1 MASEAAFNE
10 IEPAI
15 IRYKPYKRSAILQQ
29 WSRSCLPQTSTRW
42 SRSCHQIVCPS
53 VRKEILLLRPNRI
66 LENRAAQYFYSL
78 GTFGSFVLL
87 LKLRPIGAAVGG
99 DVVRVLLDDGEHDHL
114 EDHQD
119 VLDSLLD
126 VLHVQPE
133 MVGLDH
139 AYFGQNIERK
149 TLQRK

>member
-1 MASEAAFNE
+1 MLIGSSV
-10 IEPAI
+10 P
-15 IRYKPYKRSAILQQ
+15 
-29 WSRSCLPQTSTRW
+29 LPQGNTSTR
-42 SRSCHQIVCPS
+42 
-53 VRKEILLLRPNRI
+53 K
-66 LENRAAQYFYSL
+66 NRAVRYSYSF

-87 LKLRPIGAAVGG
+87 LELRPIGAAVGG